1 MDQVLR
7 RTEGN
12 EKVPINKSAGNLF
25 MQKTARKGLEV
36 GARNVSIL
44 DIPCKW
50 KHNNI

>member
-25 MQKTARKGLEV
+25 MQKTARKGLKG